1 VTKDTGILVTGATG
15 FIGGRVCER
24 LVQAGFKNVRGLVH
38 DFSHAPRV
46 ARLPIELCQGDL
58 MNPKSVKD
66 ALADCKIVFHLGLG
80 PGPGIASGTRNLLK
94 TAGDAHVERFVHIS
108 TTSVYGLKPAA
119 NAATEEARP
128 RPTGNEY
135 SDYKLAAERTVQYFI
150 TRGLPAAILRPSIV
164 IGPYSHWSIGV
175 INQLRQGNYQL
186 IDEGNGL
193 CNTTYVDNLV
203 DAMLLA
209 AQKPEAVG
217 QIFTITDGERITW
230 GDFVRAHAR
239 MLEAELSFDTISSI
253 EVENHYKK
261 QPGLMKASMK
271 ASRKVLT
278 GPQLRI
284 LLKEIPVADRIITWA
299 WYRTQTMS
307 EVEKDKLRTRLS
319 GGGPALNSAGSNA
332 MPDAAKVAIQS
343 SDVLFSIEKARRLL
357 GYSPRIQFAEAMQRT
372 EQWLRFANFLG
383 AA

>member
-1 VTKDTGILVTGATG
+1 VTKETGILVTGATG

-46 ARLPIELCQGDL
+46 ARLPIELRQGDL

-80 PGPGIASGTRNLLK
+80 QGPGIAGGTRNLLK
-94 TAGDAHVERFVHIS
+94 AAGDAQVEQLVHIS

-119 NAATEEARP
+119 NAATEETRP

-135 SDYKLAAERTVQYFI
+135 SDYKLAAERAVQYFM
-150 TRGLPAAILRPSIV
+150 TRGLPAVILRPSIV

-175 INQLRQGNYQL
+175 INQLRQGSYQL
-186 IDEGNGL
+186 MDQGNGL

-239 MLEAELSFDTISSI
+239 MLGTEPVFESVSSA
-253 EVENHYKK
+253 EVESHFKK
-261 QPGLMKASMK
+261 QPGLIKASMK

-284 LLKEIPVADRIITWA
+284 LLKEIPLADRMITWA

-307 EVEKDKLRTRLS
+307 EVEKDKLRRRLS
-319 GGGPALNSAGSNA
+319 GGGPALKSGMTSA
-332 MPDAAKVAIQS
+332 MPDAGKAAIQS
-343 SDVLFSIEKARRLL
+343 SDVFFSIEKARRLL

-372 EQWLRFANFLG
+372 EQWLRFANFLS
-383 AA
+383 A

>member
-1 VTKDTGILVTGATG
+1 VTKETGILVTGATG

-46 ARLPIELCQGDL
+46 ARLPIELRQGDL
-58 MNPKSVKD
+58 MSPNSVRD

-80 PGPGIASGTRNLLK
+80 PGPGIAGGTRNLLK
-94 TAGDAHVERFVHIS
+94 AASDAQVERLVHIS

-119 NAATEEARP
+119 NATTEEARV

-135 SDYKLAAERTVQYFI
+135 SDYKLAAERTVQYFMR
-150 TRGLPAAILRPSIV
+150 RGLPAVILRPSIV

-175 INQLRQGNYQL
+175 IHQLRQGNYQL
-186 IDEGNGL
+186 IDQGNGL

-209 AQKPEAVG
+209 AQKQEAVG
-217 QIFTITDGERITW
+217 KIFTITDGERVTW
-230 GDFVRAHAR
+230 GDFVRAHAC
-239 MLEAELSFDTISSI
+239 MLGAEPVFESI
-253 EVENHYKK
+253 PSAEVESHYKK

-284 LLKEIPVADRIITWA
+284 LLKEIPLADRMITWA

-319 GGGPALNSAGSNA
+319 GGAPTAKSGMTAT
-332 MPDAAKVAIQS
+332 MPDAGKVAIQS
-343 SDVLFSIEKARRLL
+343 SDVFFSIDKARQLL
-357 GYSPRIQFAEAMQRT
+357 GYTPRIQFAEAMQRT
-372 EQWLRFANFLG
+372 EQWLRFASFLG
-383 AA
+383 T